1 MLKNIYTPKALNSSL
16 RKSRTEEL
24 EELYFTQLKTL
35 KCEIKKDDSCSDRKY
50 FFKVKSKRG
59 IKELNKCIKV
69 NQSQNYLFRTRFV

>member
-35 KCEIKKDDSCSDRKY
+35 KCEIKKDDSCSYRKY
-50 FFKVKSKRG
+50 FLKWNQNEALRSLTNASK
-59 IKELNKCIKV
+59 
-69 NQSQNYLFRTRFV
+69 

>member
-35 KCEIKKDDSCSDRKY
+35 KCEIKKDDSCSYRKY
-50 FFKVKSKRG
+50 FLK
-59 IKELNKCIKV
+59 
-69 NQSQNYLFRTRFV
+69 